1 MPTLNI
7 SPNFTLDDIR
17 AIRNYNYE
25 MTKNMT
31 DAERDSY
38 YDRECKKAMDLL
50 QIEKR
55 RRYEYE

>member
-7 SPNFTLDDIR
+7 SPNFTVDDIR

-31 DAERDSY
+31 DAERDAY
-38 YDRECKKAMDLL
+38 YDRECKKAMYLL
-50 QIEKR
+50 QIKGKKANDD
-55 RRYEYE
+55 